1 MRTVSNSSGLVAKYY
16 SLSARLV
23 EQARVTGFGH
33 EPAPQHITKMAGRE
47 ALRTAGEADAATA
60 GASTPMLRTMLDAS
74 RGNRDINVSVEDRL
88 IALML
93 FWDATLTARLMTQLA
108 TGR

>member
-1 MRTVSNSSGLVAKYY
+1 
-16 SLSARLV
+16 
-23 EQARVTGFGH
+23 
-33 EPAPQHITKMAGRE
+33 
-47 ALRTAGEADAATA
+47 
-60 GASTPMLRTMLDAS
+60 MLRTMLDAS